1 MNDVRGDSLYDAMHK
16 ERLKVKALQEKNRRL
31 REAAK
36 AYRELNVC
44 YRIGQGPSVDLL
56 KRVGKAG
63 EALADK
69 EES

>member
-1 MNDVRGDSLYDAMHK
+1 MDMDEGDLR
-16 ERLKVKALQEKNRRL
+16 ETIQELKDENRRL

-44 YRIGQGPSVDLL
+44 YRVGKGPSVDLL

-63 EALADK
+63 EALTDK
-69 EES
+69 EKS